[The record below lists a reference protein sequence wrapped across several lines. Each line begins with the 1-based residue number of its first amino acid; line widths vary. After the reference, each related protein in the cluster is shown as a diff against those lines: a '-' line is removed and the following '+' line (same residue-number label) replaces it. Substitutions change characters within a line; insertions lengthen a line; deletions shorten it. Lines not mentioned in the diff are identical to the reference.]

1 MCALQRSSRSSTTCP
16 AARASSTPPT
26 STQSGKAGSEPSTT
40 GRSSLWVAEQL
51 GRPVVKAWS
60 TITSGSFA
68 AHDTPAGSPDRIAL
82 PVAADADADRA
93 LGMSLVEDTGLDA
106 VDAGTLAESWRQQ
119 RDTPCYVTDL
129 TRQELPAAL
138 AAAVA
143 TRSPK
148 RRDLAMTVIRGLMDD
163 PTANLGADF
172 GVRLSRLLHMWP
184 RRSPAPPSA
193 LRRHSDG
200 RCRHSVQPAWEVVT
214 APADQRDR
222 ARQPARRRGQGAQPA
237 RRVER
242 PCGAEVSRRRG
253 DSPAGGAL
261 PAGRPRR
268 AG

>member
-1 MCALQRSSRSSTTCP
+1 MKTSPTQDQPDWSDTQDTTGDTPSTALAAEQRSVL
-16 AARASSTPPT
+16 AA
-26 STQSGKAGSEPSTT
+26 
-40 GRSSLWVAEQL
+40 
-51 GRPVVKAWS
+51 
-60 TITSGSFA
+60 
-68 AHDTPAGSPDRIAL
+68 
-82 PVAADADADRA
+82 
-93 LGMSLVEDTGLDA
+93 GLDA

-214 APADQRDR
+214 APADQQDR

-237 RRVER
+237 GGVER